1 VSPLQEG
8 SSQSCGPCAFLG
20 RNFFSENLSGTLL
33 SAGSTSRRFQNFS
46 FSFRPLT
53 YLHLPAHL
61 SIMSSS
67 SPRGQG
73 GPKKSASE
81 VQIRIL
87 KKRPLRFLRIPCL
100 CGGKHRTSICPTEQT
115 TTTTKTT
122 NMVTPCGSTNFKIR
136 KGKQQGRVPS
146 TKRRW
151 SEFRRQAQRRKISVD
166 MTERHYMTLIKQ
178 PCGYCG
184 KRQGRIGVDRVC
196 NDQHYTTA
204 NTIACCAVCNF
215 MKRDLGVRAFVHA
228 AQAITTGPMAS
239 HFPLLLGP
247 VPCRSSFLFTTTK
260 VPTCNRPASR

>member
-1 VSPLQEG
+1 
-8 SSQSCGPCAFLG
+8 
-20 RNFFSENLSGTLL
+20 
-33 SAGSTSRRFQNFS
+33 
-46 FSFRPLT
+46 
-53 YLHLPAHL
+53 
-61 SIMSSS
+61 MSSS

-115 TTTTKTT
+115 TTTTTTTT

-136 KGKQQGRVPS
+136 KGKQQCRVPS

-239 HFPLLLGP
+239 HFPSLLGP
-247 VPCRSSFLFTTTK
+247 VPCRSSFLFATTK